1 MSQFDPTVFIDTESG
16 TQLVQRLNGAFGA
29 VVSAHKGATA
39 PAYAEAG
46 MAWLDDSASPWLVK
60 RYDGQ
65 DWIVEGAIDPTANTY
80 TPYRAGVALGTL
92 ATQSAGTVAIT
103 GGSIA
108 GIVDLAVADGG
119 TGASSPGAARTNLGL
134 VIGTDVQAFDADT
147 AKLDVAQTWTAVQTL
162 AAKLAAADQQI
173 ERPELK
179 DYAETKTAPSISGG
193 TLTLDLENGNV
204 FEVSR
209 NANITTLTISN
220 WPAAGKAGSLTLIFK
235 ATGSFTV
242 SWPAAIKW
250 AGGTAPPLTDSGTDV
265 VTLTTVDAGTTIY
278 GFAAGLDMQ

>member
-16 TQLVQRLNGAFGA
+16 SQLVQRLNSSFVA

-46 MAWLDDSASPWLVK
+46 MAWLDDSATPWLVK
-60 RYDGQ
+60 RFDGQ
-65 DWIVEGAIDPTANTY
+65 DWIVEGAIDAGANSF
-80 TPYRAGVALGTL
+80 TPYLAGVALGTL
-92 ATQSAGTVAIT
+92 ATQSASAVAIT
-103 GGSIA
+103 GGTIA

-119 TGASSPGAARTNLGL
+119 TGASSPAAARTNLGL
-134 VIGTDVQAFDADT
+134 VIGTDVQAFDPDT

-179 DYAETKTAPSISGG
+179 DYAETRSAPAISGG
-193 TLTLDLENGNV
+193 TLTLDLESGNV
-204 FEVSR
+204 FEVTR
-209 NANITTLTISN
+209 DANITTLAISN
-220 WPAAGKAGSLTLIFK
+220 WPAAGKAGSLTLILK

-242 SWPAAIKW
+242 SWPAAVKW
-250 AGGTAPPLTDSGTDV
+250 AGGTAPALTDGGTDV
-265 VTLTTVDAGTTIY
+265 VVLATVDGGTTVY